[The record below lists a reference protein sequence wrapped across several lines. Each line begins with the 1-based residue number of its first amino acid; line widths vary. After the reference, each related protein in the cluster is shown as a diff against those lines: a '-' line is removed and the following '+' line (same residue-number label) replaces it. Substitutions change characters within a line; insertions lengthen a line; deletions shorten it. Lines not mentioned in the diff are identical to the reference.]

1 MTTSDVTY
9 PDRHPTDEPHETRA
23 EDLPSPD
30 VLPELRLYSHST
42 LLYWWPVW
50 LSGYIF
56 AIWTYFKGGYFEL
69 DEVRRELFHESS
81 GIGLTFVLIL
91 FFVILFTNFKL
102 RGIYSLTV
110 MLGVG
115 LIVSLL
121 ALAGWWDDLLGFIPY
136 LSIHMNM
143 GFYLV
148 FSTLLLVAWLLTVF
162 VSDRLTYYVIRP
174 GQLIRMNRIGGG
186 EETWD
191 ARGMIVEERA
201 DDYFRHYLLGLGSGD
216 LTLMTSGAKKETISV
231 PNVVFAN
238 HKADIIQRLIA
249 VEPNKLMPGPA

>member
-1 MTTSDVTY
+1 
-9 PDRHPTDEPHETRA
+9 
-23 EDLPSPD
+23 
-30 VLPELRLYSHST
+30 
-42 LLYWWPVW
+42 
-50 LSGYIF
+50 
-56 AIWTYFKGGYFEL
+56 
-69 DEVRRELFHESS
+69 LFHESS

-148 FSTLLLVAWLLTVF
+148 FSTLLLVAWLLSVF
-162 VSDRLTYYVIRP
+162 VFDRLTYYLVRP

-249 VEPNKLMPGPA
+249 VEPNQFIPGPA